1 MTALLK
7 QAWASAVLWWCLV
20 LGLGAVFWQVAVPD
34 LWQRACW
41 LGEWPVEQGCEAH
54 AFRHHPEAR
63 PEVFSAHLQEHVGD
77 AHAWAALTQALWE
90 RQDPALD
97 AALDVAT
104 ALAPF
109 HSTVLLART
118 DLALQRSDWPV
129 AAQTLVA
136 LVERGFAPARPSLQ
150 ALMQHPEGQPEVL
163 AQVRPDTR
171 WLDAVLAQLDAA
183 THPATVLPFVDVGL
197 QHGVLKPGTLLV
209 MVDRLKQKNQ
219 WADAHTLWVTQRGQ
233 VPAGLYN
240 GDFESRALRRGFDW
254 EWPQQASGK
263 AGLRVQQVSASPDPG
278 FLLQVDLT
286 GRGALPV
293 PMVSQVVWLPG
304 ERYRLRAR
312 FMTDA
317 LRTREGVVWA
327 LRCAQ
332 GGERW
337 ASSEPMRD
345 TLRRWGDVTLDFE
358 VPEECAG
365 AVRLQLEPQAAW
377 EARAGMTGSL
387 YFDQMAIEARSEDAP

>member
-7 QAWASAVLWWCLV
+7 QAWTSAVLWWCLV

-63 PEVFSAHLQEHVGD
+63 PEVFSAHLQEQVGD

-254 EWPQQASGK
+254 EWPQQASVK

-345 TLRRWGDVTLDFE
+345 TLRRWGDVSLDFE
-358 VPEECAG
+358 VPEQCAG

>member
-1 MTALLK
+1 MTVLLK
-7 QAWASAVLWWCLV
+7 KAWASVVLWLCLV
-20 LGLGAVFWQVAVPD
+20 LSLGVVFWQVAVPD

-41 LGEWPVEQGCEAH
+41 LGEWPVEEGCEAY
-54 AFRHHPEAR
+54 AFRRHPEAR
-63 PEVFSAHLQEHVGD
+63 PEVFSAHVQSHVGD
-77 AHAWAALTQALWE
+77 AHAWTALTRALWV
-90 RQDPALD
+90 RQDPALP
-97 AALDVAT
+97 AALQVANT
-104 ALAPF
+104 LAPF
-109 HSTVLLART
+109 DTPVLLARA
-118 DLALQRSDWPV
+118 DLALQRSDWSV

-150 ALMQHPEGQPEVL
+150 ALMLHPEGQPAVL
-163 AQVRPDTR
+163 ALVRPDML
-171 WLDAVLAQLDAA
+171 WLDAVLAHLDAA
-183 THPATVLPFVDVGL
+183 THPATVLPFVDEGVR
-197 QHGVLKPGTLLV
+197 QGVLKAATLLT
-209 MVDRLKQKNQ
+209 MVDRLKQANQ

-240 GDFESRALRRGFDW
+240 GDFESRVLRRGFDW

-263 AGLRVQQVSASPDPG
+263 AGMRVQQVSASPEPG
-278 FLLQVDLT
+278 LLLQVDLT

-345 TLRRWGDVTLDFE
+345 TLRRWGDLTLDFE
-358 VPEECAG
+358 VPEQCAG
-365 AVRLQLEPQAAW
+365 AVRLQLEPQASW

-387 YFDQMAIEARSEDAP
+387 YFDQMAIEPRSKDAP

>member
-1 MTALLK
+1 MTVLLK
-7 QAWASAVLWWCLV
+7 KTWASAVLWLCLV
-20 LGLGAVFWQVAVPD
+20 LGMGVVFWQVAVPD

-41 LGEWPVEQGCEAH
+41 LGEWPVEEGCEAY
-54 AFRHHPEAR
+54 AFRHHPETR
-63 PEVFSAHLQEHVGD
+63 PEVYSAHVQAHVGD
-77 AHAWAALTQALWE
+77 AHAWTALAQTLWV
-90 RQDPALD
+90 RQDPDLD
-97 AALDVAT
+97 AALQVAG

-109 HSTVLLART
+109 HTTVLLARA
-118 DLALQRSDWPV
+118 DLALKRSDWPV

-136 LVERGFAPARPSLQ
+136 LVERGFGQAQPSLQ
-150 ALMQHPEGQPEVL
+150 ALMQHPEGQPAVL

-171 WLDAVLAQLDAA
+171 WLDAVLANLDAA
-183 THPATVLPFVDVGL
+183 THPATVLPFVDVGV
-197 QHGVLKPGTLLV
+197 QHGVLKAGTLLA
-209 MVDRLKQKNQ
+209 MVDRLKRTNQ
-219 WADAHTLWVTQRGQ
+219 WADAHALWVTQRGQ

-254 EWPQQASGK
+254 EWAQQAAGK
-263 AGLRVQQVSASPDPG
+263 AGMRVQQVSASPDPG
-278 FLLQVDLT
+278 LLLQVDLT

-327 LRCAQ
+327 LHCAQ

-345 TLRRWGDVTLDFE
+345 TLRRWGELTLDFE
-358 VPEECAG
+358 VPEQCAG
-365 AVRLQLEPQAAW
+365 AVRLQLEPQATW

-387 YFDQMAIEARSEDAP
+387 YFDQMAIEPRSKDAP

>member
-54 AFRHHPEAR
+54 AFRHHAEAR
-63 PEVFSAHLQEHVGD
+63 PEVFIAHLQEQVGD

>member
-1 MTALLK
+1 MTSRLK
-7 QAWASAVLWWCLV
+7 QAWASAVLWLCLV

-118 DLALQRSDWPV
+118 DWALQRSDWPV

-345 TLRRWGDVTLDFE
+345 TLRRWGDVSLDFE
-358 VPEECAG
+358 VPEQCAG

>member
-1 MTALLK
+1 
-7 QAWASAVLWWCLV
+7 
-20 LGLGAVFWQVAVPD
+20 VFI
-34 LWQRACW
+34 
-41 LGEWPVEQGCEAH
+41 
-54 AFRHHPEAR
+54 
-63 PEVFSAHLQEHVGD
+63 AHLQEQVGD